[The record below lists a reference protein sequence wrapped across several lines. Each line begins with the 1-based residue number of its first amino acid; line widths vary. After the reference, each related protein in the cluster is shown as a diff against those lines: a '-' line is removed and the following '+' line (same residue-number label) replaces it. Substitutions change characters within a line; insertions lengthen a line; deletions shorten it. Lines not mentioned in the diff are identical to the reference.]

1 MLRRRPSGTVPLQ
14 LLSAEAQA
22 IGHLLSRDTLLRRP
36 SVVVS
41 KPALLVF
48 RLTSDTGIGE
58 ASFTDADAPLP
69 PEPDPLLSP
78 VAAAVPF
85 EPFPVDA
92 DE

>member
-1 MLRRRPSGTVPLQ
+1 MLRRRPSEKWSLQ

-48 RLTSDTGIGE
+48 RLISDIGLGE
-58 ASFTDADAPLP
+58 ASLAVAVIALT
-69 PEPDPLLSP
+69 PEPDALPSF
-78 VAAAVPF
+78 AATVPF
-85 EPFPVDA
+85 AALVP
-92 DE
+92 DEC